1 MKRFHKTVSLKPQYW
16 YNIIV
21 TWFKVLHLKRIWMLL
36 SIWKISWLSRKI
48 SEHIFLIFLLKQFW
62 NKHSNVSFV
71 GKSKNA
77 KHIGGFC
84 IILAL
89 EIEIVDLSNDIW
101 SVSVFQHHFVSKF
114 VTFWYLFWSE
124 DVSAVTGIHASNSLD
139 MDIIW
144 VPIGSNSC
152 NQDNK
157 KHWKKVHFYNFLVPK
172 VFPRGQPN
180 FWFSVN
186 TQSFYAWNSRHECK
200 GDLLNNSILSK
211 YYFYALFEIKL
222 EISIDKVLQ

>member
-1 MKRFHKTVSLKPQYW
+1 M
-16 YNIIV
+16 
-21 TWFKVLHLKRIWMLL
+21 
-36 SIWKISWLSRKI
+36 
-48 SEHIFLIFLLKQFW
+48 KQFW

-71 GKSKNA
+71 GQF
-77 KHIGGFC
+77 KHIANCRIMHFQCIGGVC

-89 EIEIVDLSNDIW
+89 EIEIVYLSNDIW
-101 SVSVFQHHFVSKF
+101 SVPVFQHHFVSKF

-124 DVSAVTGIHASNSLD
+124 DVSAMAGINASNSLD
-139 MDIIW
+139 MGIIW

-152 NQDNK
+152 YQDNK
-157 KHWKKVHFYNFLVPK
+157 KHWKKVHVYNFLVPK

-186 TQSFYAWNSRHECK
+186 TLAFYAWNSRHECK

-211 YYFYALFEIKL
+211 KYYFYALSEIKL
-222 EISIDKVLQ
+222 EISID